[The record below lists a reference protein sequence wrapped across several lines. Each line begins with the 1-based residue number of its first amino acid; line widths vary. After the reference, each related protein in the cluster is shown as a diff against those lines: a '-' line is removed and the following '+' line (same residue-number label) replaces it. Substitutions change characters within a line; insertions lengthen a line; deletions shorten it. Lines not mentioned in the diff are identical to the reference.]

1 MYTFDFDRY
10 QNLLLKPEIVALIGD
25 IHEYKGRQDLYE
37 TAHADILT
45 SLLKIAK
52 IQSTDA
58 SNRIEGVVVEDS
70 RLKALMSKS
79 TTPKNRNEQEIAGY
93 RDVLSTIHEN
103 YEFIQIRPSY
113 ILQLHRDLYGMM
125 SEGVGGHWK
134 LTDNIIQE
142 TDVNGEVFVRFRP
155 TPAVET
161 ESAMTTL
168 CDSYRR
174 LVADSSVERLV
185 LSILFVFDFLCIHPF
200 HDGNGRMSRLMT
212 LLLLYQN
219 KFIVGKYISLEK
231 IIEDSK
237 ETYYEALQKS
247 SIGWQD
253 QQNDPFPF
261 VSYML
266 GVILK
271 AYRELSS
278 RVEGLIDFKKSK
290 SERIRDLFE
299 NNYIPLLKSEIAERC
314 PDISI
319 GMITLTLQRLLADGY
334 INKVGQGRRTR
345 YVRQTL

>member
-253 QQNDPFPF
+253 QQNDPLPF

-266 GVILK
+266 GVVLK